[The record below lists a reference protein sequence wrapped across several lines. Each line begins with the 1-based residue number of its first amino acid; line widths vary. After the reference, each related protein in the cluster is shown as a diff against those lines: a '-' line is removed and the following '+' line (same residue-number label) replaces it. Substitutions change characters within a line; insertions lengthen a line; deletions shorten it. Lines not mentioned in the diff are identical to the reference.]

1 MTDNNLKT
9 EFMDEAF
16 QTAKTSIGEVPVG
29 AVLVKGGKIIAKS
42 ANLKETEN
50 NPCLHA
56 EIAAITEACKVLN
69 TWRLDD
75 TSIYIT
81 LEPCPM
87 CAAAI
92 LYARI
97 PYVYFGAYD
106 SLYGAFGSALNMQ
119 DYINFYPQI
128 KGGIMEKECS
138 ELLKE
143 YFQARR

>member
-1 MTDNNLKT
+1 MVYNNFKT
-9 EFMDEAF
+9 EFMLEAYR
-16 QTAKTSIGEVPVG
+16 TAQSSVNEVPVG
-29 AVLVKGGKIIAKS
+29 AVIVKGGKIIAKS
-42 ANLKETEN
+42 GNLKETEN
-50 NPCLHA
+50 NPCMHA
-56 EIAAITEACKVLN
+56 EIAAITEACKNLKS
-69 TWRLDD
+69 WRLDD
-75 TSIYIT
+75 TSIYVT

-97 PYVYFGAYD
+97 PNVYFGAYD

-119 DYINFYPQI
+119 EYINFYPKV

-143 YFQARR
+143 YFQSRR

>member
-1 MTDNNLKT
+1 MR
-9 EFMDEAF
+9 EAYN
-16 QTAKTSIGEVPVG
+16 TAQASQGEVPVG
-29 AVLVKGGKIIAKS
+29 AVIVKDGKIIAKS
-42 ANLKETEN
+42 FNLKEKEN

-56 EIAAITEACKVLN
+56 EIAAISEACKKLGS
-69 TWRLDD
+69 WRLED
-75 TSIYIT
+75 TTIYVT

-87 CAAAI
+87 CATAI

-138 ELLKE
+138 ELLKS
-143 YFQARR
+143 YFQLRR